1 MGNCVSSFRAQF
13 RPNQS
18 SGTSPSIIPLTPSKP
33 VKPANDDASTEV
45 PKPTS
50 DEKPP
55 QDGEAIEETVLTV
68 ESVDLCISE
77 NATSHHTDEFDLVQK
92 EAPKLVIR
100 RGSPFKITIR
110 FNREYNDTKD
120 AVCLV
125 FMVKDAK
132 TPSYS
137 QGTLIVSPV
146 LSESN
151 CILPKD
157 AWRTLLLSKDDKTI
171 IVEVVPTA
179 TAIIG
184 VWTLDVDTKLKTENE
199 ETAKTSRHTVKDPFY
214 LLFNPW
220 CPEDTVYMSD
230 PEARK
235 EYVLNDSG
243 LIWRGSHNRLRP
255 CIWNFAQFEENVL
268 ECCCYLLSNIGKL
281 NVVGRAD
288 PIRVVRHLSAVVNSP
303 DDAGVLVGNW
313 TGSYSGGTNPTFWGG
328 SMSILQQYY
337 KTKKP
342 VKFGQCWVFSGI
354 CTTVCRALG
363 IPARSVTN
371 FASAHDTHNSLTID
385 QFYNDEGDPIERL
398 NVDSVWNFHVWN
410 EVWMERPDLEPGG
423 YGGWQA
429 VDATPQ
435 EESDGAYRCGPA
447 SLAAI
452 KRGEIMKAYDTS
464 FLFAEVNADKVYWR
478 YRGAT
483 QPLKLIQKSS
493 DAIGQ
498 HISTKAMGQFEREDL
513 TSEYKYS
520 ERSKEEREVML
531 RALRQCRNSFSRY
544 YLNEELEDI
553 EFDFTLLDDIVV
565 GSPFMVKLKANN
577 KSTEK
582 EYNIQVVL
590 RVDTVLYTGRLKNL
604 VKKDKFDIKIGP
616 GVEEE
621 MTMKVS
627 YEDYTKLLADQCAF
641 NIAAMAKVVETGH
654 DYFAQDDFRVRMPDV
669 KIETEGELVQGQ
681 EFTVN
686 AYFNNPLPK
695 PLRKSVFILEGP
707 GLGQPLK
714 LPIKGNIL
722 AGQEARVVCKM
733 TPKSFG
739 EKSIVAKFQSR
750 DLDDVDGYK
759 QIQVKPKT
767 ETEKQADG
775 NSN

>member
-1 MGNCVSSFRAQF
+1 MGNCISSFRAQF
-13 RPNQS
+13 RPNQA
-18 SGTSPSIIPLTPSKP
+18 SGTPTGIIPLTPSKP
-33 VKPANDDASTEV
+33 LKPTTDDASTDV
-45 PKPTS
+45 PKT

-55 QDGEAIEETVLTV
+55 QDGETVEDTVLTV
-68 ESVDLCISE
+68 EEVDLCIES
-77 NATSHHTDEFDLVQK
+77 NSTSHHTDEYDLVQK
-92 EAPKLVIR
+92 ETPKLVVR
-100 RGSPFKITIR
+100 RGSPFRIKIR
-110 FNREYNDTKD
+110 LNREYNDAKD
-120 AVCLV
+120 VICLV
-125 FMVKDAK
+125 FSVKDVK
-132 TPSYS
+132 TPTYS
-137 QGTLIVSPV
+137 QGTLIISPV
-146 LSESN
+146 FSESDS
-151 CILPKD
+151 CVSKD
-157 AWRTLLLSKDDKTI
+157 AWRTTLASKEDKVI
-171 IVEVVPTA
+171 NVEVVPTA
-179 TAIIG
+179 TAITG
-184 VWTLDVDTKLKTENE
+184 EWTLDVDTKLKTEKE
-199 ETAKTSRHTVKDPFY
+199 ESAKTSRYTIKDPIY

-230 PEARK
+230 AEMRK
-235 EYVLNDSG
+235 EYILNDSG

-268 ECCCYLLSNIGKL
+268 ECCCYLLSKIGKL
-281 NVVGRAD
+281 NAVARAD
-288 PIRVVRHLSAVVNSP
+288 PVKVVRHLSAVVNSP

-313 TGSYSGGTNPTFWGG
+313 TGKYSGGTSPTVWGG

-342 VKFGQCWVFSGI
+342 VKYGQCWVFSGI

-363 IPARSVTN
+363 IPSRSVTN

-429 VDATPQ
+429 IDSTPQ
-435 EESDGAYRCGPA
+435 EESDGMYRCGPA
-447 SLAAI
+447 SLVAI
-452 KRGEIMKAYDTS
+452 KKGEIMKPYDTS
-464 FLFAEVNADKVYWR
+464 FLFAEVNADKVFWR
-478 YRGAT
+478 YRGPS
-483 QPLKLIQKSS
+483 QPLKLIKTSS

-498 HISTKAMGQFEREDL
+498 HISTKALGEFVREDL
-513 TSEYKYS
+513 TSEYKYG

-544 YLNEELEDI
+544 YLNDELEDI
-553 EFDFTLLDDIVV
+553 EFDFTLLDDIVI
-565 GSPFMVKLKANN
+565 GSPFTVKLKAHN

-582 EYNIQVVL
+582 EYSIQVVL
-590 RVDTVLYTGRLKNL
+590 RVDTVLYTGRVKSL
-604 VKKDKFDIKIGP
+604 VKKDKFNIKIAP

-621 MTMKVS
+621 MMMNVA
-627 YEDYTKLLADQCAF
+627 YEDYAKPLADQCAF
-641 NIAAMAKVVETGH
+641 NIAAMANVLETGH
-654 DYFAQDDFRVRMPDV
+654 DYFGQDDFRVRMPDV
-669 KIETEGELVQGQ
+669 KIETEGELIQGQ
-681 EFTVN
+681 EFTIN
-686 AYFNNPLPK
+686 AFFTNPLPK
-695 PLRKSVFILEGP
+695 PLRKGVYVLEGP

-750 DLDDVDGYK
+750 DLDDIDGYK
-759 QIQVKPKT
+759 QIQVKPKV
-767 ETEKQADG
+767 ETDKPVDG